1 MITRIDPGSR
11 FSQAVVTKDMVYL
24 AGQVGEPGT
33 SVSDQTRSVLAK
45 IDELLVRAGSRKELI
60 VQALIWLADMN
71 DYDEMNAAW
80 DEWVPDNAKPARAT
94 GEVRLAE
101 PEYKVEIIVTAAV
114 DAS

>member
-1 MITRIDPGSR
+1 MITRIETGSR

-33 SVSDQTRSVLAK
+33 GVRDQTRSVLAK
-45 IDELLVRAGSRKELI
+45 IDYLLIRAGSRKELI

-80 DEWVPDNAKPARAT
+80 DEWVPDTAKPGRAT
-94 GEVRLAE
+94 GEVRLAA
-101 PEYKVEIIVTAAV
+101 PEYKVEIIVTTAV